1 MNDSVA
7 ARERASVLLDR
18 GPVDLLVIGGGI
30 VGAGIARDAALRG
43 MRALLVEQGD
53 FASGTS
59 SRSSRLLHGGLR
71 YLAQGR
77 IGLVREASVEK
88 MRLSRNAPH
97 LCQPLPFV
105 FPVWKDADWPLWQL
119 AIGVRFYGLLCGGN
133 NLGSS
138 SSHLAKRLSGMVPGL
153 MQQGLSGGVRYFDAL
168 TNDARLVIE
177 TLRSARAAGAAV
189 LNYTP
194 FVSGSRSGEGW
205 TCVVLDQLGGSQT
218 EVRARA
224 VANATGAWAPRL
236 QHSRVHLRLT
246 KGVHLVIDRS
256 RLPVN
261 EAIVLPEGERIL
273 FAIPWGERVILG
285 TTDTDYEGDPAAAR
299 TDQSDIRYVLDLV
312 NGRFPQARLTPDCVL
327 ASWAGVRPLVSP
339 RRRKPGSPSDVS
351 RRHEIRM
358 AEPGWFDVT
367 GGKLTTYRLIAEQA
381 VDRIGRFLRMHLPP
395 SPTARLPLTAGPYSG
410 VLPPP
415 IEPAVVRECCRQE
428 WAAHLDDVLLRRTSW
443 HFYHS
448 NQLGTATVAARWMA
462 DELGWSREQTAQ
474 ELERYCEAA
483 EFNPLATPGA
493 GAQGG
498 RKACAPSSTV

>member
-1 MNDSVA
+1 MSDSVP
-7 ARERASVLLDR
+7 ARGRASALLDR

-43 MRALLVEQGD
+43 MRTLLVEQND
-53 FASGTS
+53 FAAGTS

-105 FPVWKDADWPLWQL
+105 FPVWKDAGWPLWQL
-119 AIGVRFYGLLCGGN
+119 AIGVRVYDLLCGGN

-138 SSHLAKRLSGMVPGL
+138 SSHLAKSLSDMVPGL
-153 MQQGLSGGVRYFDAL
+153 MREGLSGGVCYFDAL
-168 TNDARLVIE
+168 TNDARLVID

-189 LNYTP
+189 SNYTP
-194 FVSGSRSGEGW
+194 FVSGARSGEGW
-205 TCVVLDQLGGSQT
+205 TCMVLDQLGGSQI

-285 TTDTDYEGDPAAAR
+285 TTDTDYEGDPATAR

-312 NGRFPQARLTPDCVL
+312 NARFPEVRLTPDCIL
-327 ASWAGVRPLVSP
+327 ASWAGIRPLVSP
-339 RRRKPGSPSDVS
+339 RRRKPGSPSDIS
-351 RRHEIRM
+351 R
-358 AEPGWFDVT
+358 
-367 GGKLTTYRLIAEQA
+367 
-381 VDRIGRFLRMHLPP
+381 
-395 SPTARLPLTAGPYSG
+395 SARDPHG
-410 VLPPP
+410 
-415 IEPAVVRECCRQE
+415 
-428 WAAHLDDVLLRRTSW
+428 
-443 HFYHS
+443 
-448 NQLGTATVAARWMA
+448 
-462 DELGWSREQTAQ
+462 
-474 ELERYCEAA
+474 
-483 EFNPLATPGA
+483 GA
-493 GAQGG
+493 GLVRRNG
-498 RKACAPSSTV
+498 RKAHHLQAHCGAGGRSNRAVLENASAADPDGPAASNGRPL

>member
-1 MNDSVA
+1 MSDPVSA
-7 ARERASVLLDR
+7 CGRASALLEA
-18 GPVDLLVIGGGI
+18 GPVDLLVVGGGV

-43 MRALLVEQGD
+43 MRTLLVEQGD

-105 FPVWKDADWPLWQL
+105 FPIWKDTGWPLWQL
-119 AIGVRFYGLLCGGN
+119 AIGVRVYDLLCGGN

-138 SSHLAKRLSGMVPGL
+138 CSYLAKRLSGVVPGL
-153 MQQGLSGGVRYFDAL
+153 MREGLSGGVRYFDAL
-168 TNDARLVIE
+168 TNDARLVID
-177 TLRSARAAGAAV
+177 TLRSARDAGAAV
-189 LNYTP
+189 LNYTS
-194 FVSGSRSGEGW
+194 FVSSSRSGDGW
-205 TCVVLDQLGGSQT
+205 TCVVLDQLGGHQT

-236 QHSRVHLRLT
+236 QHSRVQLRLT

-256 RLPVN
+256 RLPVS

-299 TDQSDIRYVLDLV
+299 TDHSDIHYILGVV
-312 NGRFPQARLTPDCVL
+312 NARFPEARLTPDCII

-339 RRRKPGSPSDVS
+339 RRLKQGSPSDIS

-367 GGKLTTYRLIAEQA
+367 GGKLTAYRFIAEQA

-395 SPTARLPLTAGPYSG
+395 TQTARLPLTAGPYSG

-415 IEPAVVRECCRQE
+415 IEQAVVQECCRHE
-428 WAAHLDDVLLRRTSW
+428 WAVHLEDVLLRRTSW
-443 HFYHS
+443 HFYHP
-448 NQLGTATVAARWMA
+448 NQLGTATAAARWMA
-462 DELGWSREQTAQ
+462 DELGWSPEQTAQ
-474 ELERYCEAA
+474 ELERYCQAA

-493 GAQGG
+493 DAQGRG
-498 RKACAPSSTV
+498 RAPQDISS